1 MNELKY
7 LEVHGDR
14 VVYRDAGAGE
24 APAVDSWHGGKFSD
38 VAGGLSA
45 AVEEIPRAGLRDI
58 VRSLSE

>member
-14 VVYRDAGAGE
+14 VAYRDAGAGE

-38 VAGGLSA
+38 GG
-45 AVEEIPRAGLRDI
+45 
-58 VRSLSE
+58 RSFRS